1 MSLAE
6 ITSLDC
12 CVTEAKTNK
21 KLRYLGGAQSSQK
34 GKLVARSLCC
44 INKRLFNSLSG
55 SMQTDTV
62 GDLPSLQLLTTHS
75 DLPPPPQQQD
85 RNPHSP
91 FSHGDAET
99 LQLPKVIIDCDRT
112 PCPRTVPGTTEN

>member
-21 KLRYLGGAQSSQK
+21 KLRYLGGAQSSSK

-62 GDLPSLQLLTTHS
+62 GDLPSLQLLTRHS
-75 DLPPPPQQQD
+75 DLLLNSKTEIPIHPPPMEIK
-85 RNPHSP
+85 RH
-91 FSHGDAET
+91 FSYQKS
-99 LQLPKVIIDCDRT
+99 L
-112 PCPRTVPGTTEN
+112 